1 MNTID
6 IIYIIAT
13 AGALIGGFMT
23 GFLSK
28 VSSIV
33 GIVFGIFNA
42 IVLQESAS
50 KMLQDATELSETN
63 ATIIAFAALLIV
75 SFIAVKIV
83 AAILAWIL
91 DVLHLGII
99 NKLAGALLSGIVT
112 LVIVTA
118 IIDVTSLLAPENRYT
133 GKTVQQGSMFYNK
146 IANDIYKDVIGK
158 FADLI
163 HSSSKDSTA
172 TTSIEKNTTETA
184 ANDNPG
190 LLYKGTYTIS
200 GQGYNETY
208 GYTNGADE
216 VSEIEIYEEY
226 IIIDGIQYDYI
237 RINGPWRTYKG
248 WTLSSS
254 GLGESTDFYKVNMN
268 TFEMIKY
275 CVTDNQYGDNTW
287 YYEIKNGATIFNR
300 HSNNNPN
307 DFVNY
312 SDVSSSTN
320 NDTYLVPNHYKRD
333 KKECKA
339 CDGKGWIPSTRGV
352 ASFGQEKWCHECGK
366 NVEAS
371 HYHETCPSCK
381 GEGEW

>member
-42 IVLQESAS
+42 IVLQENAS

-146 IANDIYKDVIGK
+146 IANDIYKDV
-158 FADLI
+158 
-163 HSSSKDSTA
+163 
-172 TTSIEKNTTETA
+172 
-184 ANDNPG
+184 
-190 LLYKGTYTIS
+190 
-200 GQGYNETY
+200 
-208 GYTNGADE
+208 
-216 VSEIEIYEEY
+216 
-226 IIIDGIQYDYI
+226 
-237 RINGPWRTYKG
+237 
-248 WTLSSS
+248 
-254 GLGESTDFYKVNMN
+254 
-268 TFEMIKY
+268 
-275 CVTDNQYGDNTW
+275 VTRL
-287 YYEIKNGATIFNR
+287 F
-300 HSNNNPN
+300 
-307 DFVNY
+307 
-312 SDVSSSTN
+312 
-320 NDTYLVPNHYKRD
+320 
-333 KKECKA
+333 
-339 CDGKGWIPSTRGV
+339 
-352 ASFGQEKWCHECGK
+352 
-366 NVEAS
+366 
-371 HYHETCPSCK
+371 
-381 GEGEW
+381 

>member
-1 MNTID
+1 
-6 IIYIIAT
+6 
-13 AGALIGGFMT
+13 MT

-146 IANDIYKDVIGK
+146 IANDVYKDV
-158 FADLI
+158 
-163 HSSSKDSTA
+163 
-172 TTSIEKNTTETA
+172 
-184 ANDNPG
+184 
-190 LLYKGTYTIS
+190 
-200 GQGYNETY
+200 
-208 GYTNGADE
+208 
-216 VSEIEIYEEY
+216 
-226 IIIDGIQYDYI
+226 
-237 RINGPWRTYKG
+237 
-248 WTLSSS
+248 
-254 GLGESTDFYKVNMN
+254 
-268 TFEMIKY
+268 
-275 CVTDNQYGDNTW
+275 VTRL
-287 YYEIKNGATIFNR
+287 F
-300 HSNNNPN
+300 
-307 DFVNY
+307 
-312 SDVSSSTN
+312 
-320 NDTYLVPNHYKRD
+320 
-333 KKECKA
+333 
-339 CDGKGWIPSTRGV
+339 
-352 ASFGQEKWCHECGK
+352 
-366 NVEAS
+366 
-371 HYHETCPSCK
+371 
-381 GEGEW
+381 

>member
-83 AAILAWIL
+83 VAILAWIL

-146 IANDIYKDVIGK
+146 IANDVYKDV
-158 FADLI
+158 
-163 HSSSKDSTA
+163 
-172 TTSIEKNTTETA
+172 
-184 ANDNPG
+184 
-190 LLYKGTYTIS
+190 
-200 GQGYNETY
+200 
-208 GYTNGADE
+208 
-216 VSEIEIYEEY
+216 
-226 IIIDGIQYDYI
+226 
-237 RINGPWRTYKG
+237 
-248 WTLSSS
+248 
-254 GLGESTDFYKVNMN
+254 
-268 TFEMIKY
+268 
-275 CVTDNQYGDNTW
+275 VTRL
-287 YYEIKNGATIFNR
+287 F
-300 HSNNNPN
+300 
-307 DFVNY
+307 
-312 SDVSSSTN
+312 
-320 NDTYLVPNHYKRD
+320 
-333 KKECKA
+333 
-339 CDGKGWIPSTRGV
+339 
-352 ASFGQEKWCHECGK
+352 
-366 NVEAS
+366 
-371 HYHETCPSCK
+371 
-381 GEGEW
+381 

>member
-42 IVLQESAS
+42 IVLQENAS

-133 GKTVQQGSMFYNK
+133 GKTVQQGSTFYNK
-146 IANDIYKDVIGK
+146 IANDVYKDVV
-158 FADLI
+158 
-163 HSSSKDSTA
+163 
-172 TTSIEKNTTETA
+172 
-184 ANDNPG
+184 
-190 LLYKGTYTIS
+190 TI
-200 GQGYNETY
+200 
-208 GYTNGADE
+208 
-216 VSEIEIYEEY
+216 
-226 IIIDGIQYDYI
+226 
-237 RINGPWRTYKG
+237 
-248 WTLSSS
+248 L
-254 GLGESTDFYKVNMN
+254 F
-268 TFEMIKY
+268 
-275 CVTDNQYGDNTW
+275 
-287 YYEIKNGATIFNR
+287 
-300 HSNNNPN
+300 
-307 DFVNY
+307 
-312 SDVSSSTN
+312 
-320 NDTYLVPNHYKRD
+320 
-333 KKECKA
+333 
-339 CDGKGWIPSTRGV
+339 
-352 ASFGQEKWCHECGK
+352 
-366 NVEAS
+366 
-371 HYHETCPSCK
+371 
-381 GEGEW
+381 

>member
-133 GKTVQQGSMFYNK
+133 GKTVQQSSTFYNK
-146 IANDIYKDVIGK
+146 IANDVYKDV
-158 FADLI
+158 
-163 HSSSKDSTA
+163 
-172 TTSIEKNTTETA
+172 
-184 ANDNPG
+184 
-190 LLYKGTYTIS
+190 
-200 GQGYNETY
+200 
-208 GYTNGADE
+208 
-216 VSEIEIYEEY
+216 
-226 IIIDGIQYDYI
+226 
-237 RINGPWRTYKG
+237 
-248 WTLSSS
+248 
-254 GLGESTDFYKVNMN
+254 
-268 TFEMIKY
+268 
-275 CVTDNQYGDNTW
+275 VTRL
-287 YYEIKNGATIFNR
+287 F
-300 HSNNNPN
+300 
-307 DFVNY
+307 
-312 SDVSSSTN
+312 
-320 NDTYLVPNHYKRD
+320 
-333 KKECKA
+333 
-339 CDGKGWIPSTRGV
+339 
-352 ASFGQEKWCHECGK
+352 
-366 NVEAS
+366 
-371 HYHETCPSCK
+371 
-381 GEGEW
+381 

>member
-99 NKLAGALLSGIVT
+99 NKLAGALLSGIVA

-146 IANDIYKDVIGK
+146 IANDVYKDV
-158 FADLI
+158 
-163 HSSSKDSTA
+163 
-172 TTSIEKNTTETA
+172 
-184 ANDNPG
+184 
-190 LLYKGTYTIS
+190 
-200 GQGYNETY
+200 
-208 GYTNGADE
+208 
-216 VSEIEIYEEY
+216 
-226 IIIDGIQYDYI
+226 
-237 RINGPWRTYKG
+237 
-248 WTLSSS
+248 
-254 GLGESTDFYKVNMN
+254 
-268 TFEMIKY
+268 
-275 CVTDNQYGDNTW
+275 VTRL
-287 YYEIKNGATIFNR
+287 F
-300 HSNNNPN
+300 
-307 DFVNY
+307 
-312 SDVSSSTN
+312 
-320 NDTYLVPNHYKRD
+320 
-333 KKECKA
+333 
-339 CDGKGWIPSTRGV
+339 
-352 ASFGQEKWCHECGK
+352 
-366 NVEAS
+366 
-371 HYHETCPSCK
+371 
-381 GEGEW
+381 

>member
-1 MNTID
+1 
-6 IIYIIAT
+6 
-13 AGALIGGFMT
+13 MT

-146 IANDIYKDVIGK
+146 IANDIYKDV
-158 FADLI
+158 
-163 HSSSKDSTA
+163 
-172 TTSIEKNTTETA
+172 
-184 ANDNPG
+184 
-190 LLYKGTYTIS
+190 
-200 GQGYNETY
+200 
-208 GYTNGADE
+208 
-216 VSEIEIYEEY
+216 
-226 IIIDGIQYDYI
+226 
-237 RINGPWRTYKG
+237 
-248 WTLSSS
+248 
-254 GLGESTDFYKVNMN
+254 
-268 TFEMIKY
+268 
-275 CVTDNQYGDNTW
+275 VTRL
-287 YYEIKNGATIFNR
+287 F
-300 HSNNNPN
+300 
-307 DFVNY
+307 
-312 SDVSSSTN
+312 
-320 NDTYLVPNHYKRD
+320 
-333 KKECKA
+333 
-339 CDGKGWIPSTRGV
+339 
-352 ASFGQEKWCHECGK
+352 
-366 NVEAS
+366 
-371 HYHETCPSCK
+371 
-381 GEGEW
+381 

>member
-42 IVLQESAS
+42 IVLQESVS

-133 GKTVQQGSMFYNK
+133 GKTVQQGSTFYNK
-146 IANDIYKDVIGK
+146 IANDVYKDV
-158 FADLI
+158 
-163 HSSSKDSTA
+163 
-172 TTSIEKNTTETA
+172 
-184 ANDNPG
+184 
-190 LLYKGTYTIS
+190 
-200 GQGYNETY
+200 
-208 GYTNGADE
+208 
-216 VSEIEIYEEY
+216 
-226 IIIDGIQYDYI
+226 
-237 RINGPWRTYKG
+237 
-248 WTLSSS
+248 
-254 GLGESTDFYKVNMN
+254 
-268 TFEMIKY
+268 
-275 CVTDNQYGDNTW
+275 VTRL
-287 YYEIKNGATIFNR
+287 F
-300 HSNNNPN
+300 
-307 DFVNY
+307 
-312 SDVSSSTN
+312 
-320 NDTYLVPNHYKRD
+320 
-333 KKECKA
+333 
-339 CDGKGWIPSTRGV
+339 
-352 ASFGQEKWCHECGK
+352 
-366 NVEAS
+366 
-371 HYHETCPSCK
+371 
-381 GEGEW
+381 

>member
-1 MNTID
+1 M
-6 IIYIIAT
+6 
-13 AGALIGGFMT
+13 IGGFVT

-146 IANDIYKDVIGK
+146 IANDVYKDV
-158 FADLI
+158 
-163 HSSSKDSTA
+163 
-172 TTSIEKNTTETA
+172 
-184 ANDNPG
+184 
-190 LLYKGTYTIS
+190 
-200 GQGYNETY
+200 
-208 GYTNGADE
+208 
-216 VSEIEIYEEY
+216 
-226 IIIDGIQYDYI
+226 
-237 RINGPWRTYKG
+237 
-248 WTLSSS
+248 
-254 GLGESTDFYKVNMN
+254 
-268 TFEMIKY
+268 
-275 CVTDNQYGDNTW
+275 VTRL
-287 YYEIKNGATIFNR
+287 F
-300 HSNNNPN
+300 
-307 DFVNY
+307 
-312 SDVSSSTN
+312 
-320 NDTYLVPNHYKRD
+320 
-333 KKECKA
+333 
-339 CDGKGWIPSTRGV
+339 
-352 ASFGQEKWCHECGK
+352 
-366 NVEAS
+366 
-371 HYHETCPSCK
+371 
-381 GEGEW
+381 

>member
-146 IANDIYKDVIGK
+146 IANDIYKDV
-158 FADLI
+158 
-163 HSSSKDSTA
+163 
-172 TTSIEKNTTETA
+172 
-184 ANDNPG
+184 
-190 LLYKGTYTIS
+190 
-200 GQGYNETY
+200 
-208 GYTNGADE
+208 
-216 VSEIEIYEEY
+216 
-226 IIIDGIQYDYI
+226 
-237 RINGPWRTYKG
+237 
-248 WTLSSS
+248 
-254 GLGESTDFYKVNMN
+254 
-268 TFEMIKY
+268 
-275 CVTDNQYGDNTW
+275 VTRL
-287 YYEIKNGATIFNR
+287 F
-300 HSNNNPN
+300 
-307 DFVNY
+307 
-312 SDVSSSTN
+312 
-320 NDTYLVPNHYKRD
+320 
-333 KKECKA
+333 
-339 CDGKGWIPSTRGV
+339 
-352 ASFGQEKWCHECGK
+352 
-366 NVEAS
+366 
-371 HYHETCPSCK
+371 
-381 GEGEW
+381 

>member
-1 MNTID
+1 
-6 IIYIIAT
+6 
-13 AGALIGGFMT
+13 MT

-146 IANDIYKDVIGK
+146 IANDLYKDV
-158 FADLI
+158 
-163 HSSSKDSTA
+163 
-172 TTSIEKNTTETA
+172 
-184 ANDNPG
+184 
-190 LLYKGTYTIS
+190 
-200 GQGYNETY
+200 
-208 GYTNGADE
+208 
-216 VSEIEIYEEY
+216 
-226 IIIDGIQYDYI
+226 
-237 RINGPWRTYKG
+237 
-248 WTLSSS
+248 
-254 GLGESTDFYKVNMN
+254 
-268 TFEMIKY
+268 
-275 CVTDNQYGDNTW
+275 VTRL
-287 YYEIKNGATIFNR
+287 F
-300 HSNNNPN
+300 
-307 DFVNY
+307 
-312 SDVSSSTN
+312 
-320 NDTYLVPNHYKRD
+320 
-333 KKECKA
+333 
-339 CDGKGWIPSTRGV
+339 
-352 ASFGQEKWCHECGK
+352 
-366 NVEAS
+366 
-371 HYHETCPSCK
+371 
-381 GEGEW
+381 

>member
-99 NKLAGALLSGIVT
+99 NKIAGALLSGIVT

-146 IANDIYKDVIGK
+146 IANDVYKDV
-158 FADLI
+158 
-163 HSSSKDSTA
+163 
-172 TTSIEKNTTETA
+172 
-184 ANDNPG
+184 
-190 LLYKGTYTIS
+190 
-200 GQGYNETY
+200 
-208 GYTNGADE
+208 
-216 VSEIEIYEEY
+216 
-226 IIIDGIQYDYI
+226 
-237 RINGPWRTYKG
+237 
-248 WTLSSS
+248 
-254 GLGESTDFYKVNMN
+254 
-268 TFEMIKY
+268 
-275 CVTDNQYGDNTW
+275 VTRL
-287 YYEIKNGATIFNR
+287 F
-300 HSNNNPN
+300 
-307 DFVNY
+307 
-312 SDVSSSTN
+312 
-320 NDTYLVPNHYKRD
+320 
-333 KKECKA
+333 
-339 CDGKGWIPSTRGV
+339 
-352 ASFGQEKWCHECGK
+352 
-366 NVEAS
+366 
-371 HYHETCPSCK
+371 
-381 GEGEW
+381 

>member
-13 AGALIGGFMT
+13 VVALVGGFMA

-42 IVLQESAS
+42 IVLQENAS

-146 IANDIYKDVIGK
+146 IANDVYKDV
-158 FADLI
+158 
-163 HSSSKDSTA
+163 
-172 TTSIEKNTTETA
+172 
-184 ANDNPG
+184 
-190 LLYKGTYTIS
+190 
-200 GQGYNETY
+200 
-208 GYTNGADE
+208 
-216 VSEIEIYEEY
+216 
-226 IIIDGIQYDYI
+226 
-237 RINGPWRTYKG
+237 
-248 WTLSSS
+248 
-254 GLGESTDFYKVNMN
+254 
-268 TFEMIKY
+268 
-275 CVTDNQYGDNTW
+275 VTRL
-287 YYEIKNGATIFNR
+287 F
-300 HSNNNPN
+300 
-307 DFVNY
+307 
-312 SDVSSSTN
+312 
-320 NDTYLVPNHYKRD
+320 
-333 KKECKA
+333 
-339 CDGKGWIPSTRGV
+339 
-352 ASFGQEKWCHECGK
+352 
-366 NVEAS
+366 
-371 HYHETCPSCK
+371 
-381 GEGEW
+381 

>member
-75 SFIAVKIV
+75 SFIVVKIV

-133 GKTVQQGSMFYNK
+133 GKTVQQGSTFYNK
-146 IANDIYKDVIGK
+146 IANDVYKDVIGK
-158 FADLI
+158 FADLM
-163 HSSSKDSTA
+163 HSSSKDSSA

-184 ANDNPG
+184 ANNNPG

-216 VSEIEIYEEY
+216 VSEIEIYEEF

-237 RINGPWRTYKG
+237 SINDPWRTYKG
-248 WTLSSS
+248 WTLSS

-300 HSNNNPN
+300 HSNNNLN

-333 KKECKA
+333 KKECTA

-366 NVEAS
+366 YVEAS

>member
-146 IANDIYKDVIGK
+146 IANDVYKDV
-158 FADLI
+158 
-163 HSSSKDSTA
+163 
-172 TTSIEKNTTETA
+172 
-184 ANDNPG
+184 
-190 LLYKGTYTIS
+190 
-200 GQGYNETY
+200 
-208 GYTNGADE
+208 
-216 VSEIEIYEEY
+216 
-226 IIIDGIQYDYI
+226 
-237 RINGPWRTYKG
+237 
-248 WTLSSS
+248 
-254 GLGESTDFYKVNMN
+254 
-268 TFEMIKY
+268 
-275 CVTDNQYGDNTW
+275 VTRL
-287 YYEIKNGATIFNR
+287 F
-300 HSNNNPN
+300 
-307 DFVNY
+307 
-312 SDVSSSTN
+312 
-320 NDTYLVPNHYKRD
+320 
-333 KKECKA
+333 
-339 CDGKGWIPSTRGV
+339 
-352 ASFGQEKWCHECGK
+352 
-366 NVEAS
+366 
-371 HYHETCPSCK
+371 
-381 GEGEW
+381 

>member
-42 IVLQESAS
+42 IVLQESVS

-146 IANDIYKDVIGK
+146 IANDVYKDV
-158 FADLI
+158 
-163 HSSSKDSTA
+163 
-172 TTSIEKNTTETA
+172 
-184 ANDNPG
+184 
-190 LLYKGTYTIS
+190 
-200 GQGYNETY
+200 
-208 GYTNGADE
+208 
-216 VSEIEIYEEY
+216 
-226 IIIDGIQYDYI
+226 
-237 RINGPWRTYKG
+237 
-248 WTLSSS
+248 
-254 GLGESTDFYKVNMN
+254 
-268 TFEMIKY
+268 
-275 CVTDNQYGDNTW
+275 VTRL
-287 YYEIKNGATIFNR
+287 F
-300 HSNNNPN
+300 
-307 DFVNY
+307 
-312 SDVSSSTN
+312 
-320 NDTYLVPNHYKRD
+320 
-333 KKECKA
+333 
-339 CDGKGWIPSTRGV
+339 
-352 ASFGQEKWCHECGK
+352 
-366 NVEAS
+366 
-371 HYHETCPSCK
+371 
-381 GEGEW
+381 

>member
-42 IVLQESAS
+42 IVLQENAS
-50 KMLQDATELSETN
+50 KMLQDTTELSETN

-99 NKLAGALLSGIVT
+99 NKLAGAMLSGIVT

-146 IANDIYKDVIGK
+146 IANDVYKDV
-158 FADLI
+158 
-163 HSSSKDSTA
+163 
-172 TTSIEKNTTETA
+172 
-184 ANDNPG
+184 
-190 LLYKGTYTIS
+190 
-200 GQGYNETY
+200 
-208 GYTNGADE
+208 
-216 VSEIEIYEEY
+216 
-226 IIIDGIQYDYI
+226 
-237 RINGPWRTYKG
+237 
-248 WTLSSS
+248 
-254 GLGESTDFYKVNMN
+254 
-268 TFEMIKY
+268 
-275 CVTDNQYGDNTW
+275 VTRL
-287 YYEIKNGATIFNR
+287 F
-300 HSNNNPN
+300 
-307 DFVNY
+307 
-312 SDVSSSTN
+312 
-320 NDTYLVPNHYKRD
+320 
-333 KKECKA
+333 
-339 CDGKGWIPSTRGV
+339 
-352 ASFGQEKWCHECGK
+352 
-366 NVEAS
+366 
-371 HYHETCPSCK
+371 
-381 GEGEW
+381 

>member
-1 MNTID
+1 MNAID
-6 IIYIIAT
+6 IIYIISIVVT
-13 AGALIGGFMT
+13 SLVGFFT

-28 VSSIV
+28 VSTIV
-33 GIVFGIFNA
+33 GVVFGLFNA
-42 IVLQESAS
+42 MVFHEAAS
-50 KMLQDATELSETN
+50 KMLQEATGWEELT
-63 ATIIAFAALLIV
+63 ATITAFAALLVITIV
-75 SFIAVKIV
+75 IVKLVV
-83 AAILAWIL
+83 ALLAWIF

-99 NKLAGALLSGIVT
+99 NKLAGAMLSGIVT

-146 IANDIYKDVIGK
+146 IANDVYKDVIGK

-172 TTSIEKNTTETA
+172 TTSIEKKTTETA
-184 ANDNPG
+184 ANNNPG

-237 RINGPWRTYKG
+237 NINGPWRTYKG

-275 CVTDNQYGDNTW
+275 CVTDNQFGDDTW

-300 HSNNNPN
+300 HSNNNLN

-366 NVEAS
+366 YVEAS

>member
-42 IVLQESAS
+42 IVLQENAS

-146 IANDIYKDVIGK
+146 IANDVYKDV
-158 FADLI
+158 
-163 HSSSKDSTA
+163 
-172 TTSIEKNTTETA
+172 
-184 ANDNPG
+184 
-190 LLYKGTYTIS
+190 
-200 GQGYNETY
+200 
-208 GYTNGADE
+208 
-216 VSEIEIYEEY
+216 
-226 IIIDGIQYDYI
+226 
-237 RINGPWRTYKG
+237 
-248 WTLSSS
+248 
-254 GLGESTDFYKVNMN
+254 
-268 TFEMIKY
+268 
-275 CVTDNQYGDNTW
+275 VTRL
-287 YYEIKNGATIFNR
+287 F
-300 HSNNNPN
+300 
-307 DFVNY
+307 
-312 SDVSSSTN
+312 
-320 NDTYLVPNHYKRD
+320 
-333 KKECKA
+333 
-339 CDGKGWIPSTRGV
+339 
-352 ASFGQEKWCHECGK
+352 
-366 NVEAS
+366 
-371 HYHETCPSCK
+371 
-381 GEGEW
+381 

>member
-1 MNTID
+1 M
-6 IIYIIAT
+6 
-13 AGALIGGFMT
+13 IGGFMT

-146 IANDIYKDVIGK
+146 IANDIYKDV
-158 FADLI
+158 
-163 HSSSKDSTA
+163 
-172 TTSIEKNTTETA
+172 
-184 ANDNPG
+184 
-190 LLYKGTYTIS
+190 
-200 GQGYNETY
+200 
-208 GYTNGADE
+208 
-216 VSEIEIYEEY
+216 
-226 IIIDGIQYDYI
+226 
-237 RINGPWRTYKG
+237 
-248 WTLSSS
+248 
-254 GLGESTDFYKVNMN
+254 
-268 TFEMIKY
+268 
-275 CVTDNQYGDNTW
+275 VTRL
-287 YYEIKNGATIFNR
+287 F
-300 HSNNNPN
+300 
-307 DFVNY
+307 
-312 SDVSSSTN
+312 
-320 NDTYLVPNHYKRD
+320 
-333 KKECKA
+333 
-339 CDGKGWIPSTRGV
+339 
-352 ASFGQEKWCHECGK
+352 
-366 NVEAS
+366 
-371 HYHETCPSCK
+371 
-381 GEGEW
+381 

>member
-1 MNTID
+1 
-6 IIYIIAT
+6 
-13 AGALIGGFMT
+13 LIGGFMT

-146 IANDIYKDVIGK
+146 IANDVYKDV
-158 FADLI
+158 
-163 HSSSKDSTA
+163 
-172 TTSIEKNTTETA
+172 
-184 ANDNPG
+184 
-190 LLYKGTYTIS
+190 
-200 GQGYNETY
+200 
-208 GYTNGADE
+208 
-216 VSEIEIYEEY
+216 
-226 IIIDGIQYDYI
+226 
-237 RINGPWRTYKG
+237 
-248 WTLSSS
+248 
-254 GLGESTDFYKVNMN
+254 
-268 TFEMIKY
+268 
-275 CVTDNQYGDNTW
+275 VTRL
-287 YYEIKNGATIFNR
+287 F
-300 HSNNNPN
+300 
-307 DFVNY
+307 
-312 SDVSSSTN
+312 
-320 NDTYLVPNHYKRD
+320 
-333 KKECKA
+333 
-339 CDGKGWIPSTRGV
+339 
-352 ASFGQEKWCHECGK
+352 
-366 NVEAS
+366 
-371 HYHETCPSCK
+371 
-381 GEGEW
+381 

>member
-75 SFIAVKIV
+75 SFIAIKIV

-146 IANDIYKDVIGK
+146 IANDVYKDV
-158 FADLI
+158 
-163 HSSSKDSTA
+163 
-172 TTSIEKNTTETA
+172 
-184 ANDNPG
+184 
-190 LLYKGTYTIS
+190 
-200 GQGYNETY
+200 
-208 GYTNGADE
+208 
-216 VSEIEIYEEY
+216 
-226 IIIDGIQYDYI
+226 
-237 RINGPWRTYKG
+237 
-248 WTLSSS
+248 
-254 GLGESTDFYKVNMN
+254 
-268 TFEMIKY
+268 
-275 CVTDNQYGDNTW
+275 VTRL
-287 YYEIKNGATIFNR
+287 F
-300 HSNNNPN
+300 
-307 DFVNY
+307 
-312 SDVSSSTN
+312 
-320 NDTYLVPNHYKRD
+320 
-333 KKECKA
+333 
-339 CDGKGWIPSTRGV
+339 
-352 ASFGQEKWCHECGK
+352 
-366 NVEAS
+366 
-371 HYHETCPSCK
+371 
-381 GEGEW
+381 

>member
-1 MNTID
+1 M
-6 IIYIIAT
+6 
-13 AGALIGGFMT
+13 IGGFMT

-146 IANDIYKDVIGK
+146 IANDVYKDV
-158 FADLI
+158 
-163 HSSSKDSTA
+163 
-172 TTSIEKNTTETA
+172 
-184 ANDNPG
+184 
-190 LLYKGTYTIS
+190 
-200 GQGYNETY
+200 
-208 GYTNGADE
+208 
-216 VSEIEIYEEY
+216 
-226 IIIDGIQYDYI
+226 
-237 RINGPWRTYKG
+237 
-248 WTLSSS
+248 
-254 GLGESTDFYKVNMN
+254 
-268 TFEMIKY
+268 
-275 CVTDNQYGDNTW
+275 VTRL
-287 YYEIKNGATIFNR
+287 F
-300 HSNNNPN
+300 
-307 DFVNY
+307 
-312 SDVSSSTN
+312 
-320 NDTYLVPNHYKRD
+320 
-333 KKECKA
+333 
-339 CDGKGWIPSTRGV
+339 
-352 ASFGQEKWCHECGK
+352 
-366 NVEAS
+366 
-371 HYHETCPSCK
+371 
-381 GEGEW
+381 

>member
-118 IIDVTSLLAPENRYT
+118 IIDVTSILAPENRYT

-146 IANDIYKDVIGK
+146 IANDIYKDV
-158 FADLI
+158 
-163 HSSSKDSTA
+163 
-172 TTSIEKNTTETA
+172 
-184 ANDNPG
+184 
-190 LLYKGTYTIS
+190 
-200 GQGYNETY
+200 
-208 GYTNGADE
+208 
-216 VSEIEIYEEY
+216 
-226 IIIDGIQYDYI
+226 
-237 RINGPWRTYKG
+237 
-248 WTLSSS
+248 
-254 GLGESTDFYKVNMN
+254 
-268 TFEMIKY
+268 
-275 CVTDNQYGDNTW
+275 VTRL
-287 YYEIKNGATIFNR
+287 F
-300 HSNNNPN
+300 
-307 DFVNY
+307 
-312 SDVSSSTN
+312 
-320 NDTYLVPNHYKRD
+320 
-333 KKECKA
+333 
-339 CDGKGWIPSTRGV
+339 
-352 ASFGQEKWCHECGK
+352 
-366 NVEAS
+366 
-371 HYHETCPSCK
+371 
-381 GEGEW
+381 